1 MGDEFDSLGDV
12 ADCLIHFAG
21 MECHAFMAAD
31 LADRSPEAVAEALLS
46 ESDRRMGTEI
56 HAVKPHGGSRE
67 TGVQRGACGW
77 TLEAEI
83 GHGAGV
89 ARGEIGRLPS
99 TFIWG
104 YLLGYLVRPEDLTL
118 LSHNELRVCQWWTA
132 PRSC

>member
-1 MGDEFDSLGDV
+1 MTATSPRESNSSPTLYLYV

-77 TLEAEI
+77 TLESGA
-83 GHGAGV
+83 GHGA
-89 ARGEIGRLPS
+89 AIS
-99 TFIWG
+99 
-104 YLLGYLVRPEDLTL
+104 DLTD
-118 LSHNELRVCQWWTA
+118 R
-132 PRSC
+132 P